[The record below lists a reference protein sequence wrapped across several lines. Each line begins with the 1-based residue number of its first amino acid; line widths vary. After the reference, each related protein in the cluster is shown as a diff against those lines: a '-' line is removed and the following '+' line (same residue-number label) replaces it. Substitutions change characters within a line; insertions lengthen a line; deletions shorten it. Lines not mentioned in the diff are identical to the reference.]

1 MSGYDYTWEGE
12 IQTLSLNQPKLLG
25 HIYRKTD
32 LETIQHER
40 FHHPHPRVQQKMEV
54 LWLKSQGLTHE
65 EIGQFASVSRRTVQ
79 RVLDDFLA
87 GGIGQVR
94 KLSFRQP
101 ESELLKH
108 KNTLED
114 YFLENPPASAA
125 QAQAVIEKLTG
136 VKRGLTQVRQ
146 FLKKVSTCAIAR

>member
-1 MSGYDYTWEGE
+1 MAVMRTFSFS
-12 IQTLSLNQPKLLG
+12 Q
-25 HIYRKTD
+25 TD
-32 LETIQHER
+32 LEIIQHER

-65 EIGQFASVSRRTVQ
+65 EIGQFAGVSRRSVQ
-79 RVLDDFLA
+79 RVLDDYLA

-94 KLSFRQP
+94 QISFRRP

-108 KNTLED
+108 KDTLED

-136 VKRGLTQVRQ
+136 IKRGLTQVRR
-146 FLKKVSTCAIAR
+146 FLKKVSTSAIAR